1 MVPMCAAILDEMKRY
16 IFKNRVVNAR
26 ERRTLKYNKRIELNE
41 DFKTLWEKIN
51 KKTRYCVEFE
61 TGDLV
66 TRAIEKI
73 GKMDPIQAVRILID
87 KTEVDI
93 TQAGVEGGKVLESR
107 TKWAQKP
114 TFLPDIL
121 TFLQRETELTR
132 GTLVEILKQSG
143 RLKEFTINPQSFMT
157 ETAKLINRALHEL
170 VVDGIKYERLEDQVY
185 EMRLFK
191 EKEIEEYLSRLYEI
205 QSIDDRT
212 PYDYVQY
219 DSEVERE
226 IAEKLDTNENVKF
239 FCKLPRWFAVPTPLG
254 NYNPDW
260 AVVTEKE
267 KKLYLVR
274 ETKSTHD
281 RDQRRDFENRK
292 IDCGRAHFDS
302 LGVNFKV
309 ATNIHEVLS
318 E

>member
-1 MVPMCAAILDEMKRY
+1 MK
-16 IFKNRVVNAR
+16 IS
-26 ERRTLKYNKRIELNE
+26 KR
-41 DFKTLWEKIN
+41 FGEKLI
-51 KKTRYCVEFE
+51 KTRYCVEFN
-61 TGDLV
+61 TDDLIARSV
-66 TRAIEKI
+66 EKI
-73 GKMDPIQAVRILID
+73 GKMDPIQPVRIFID

-93 TQAGVEGGKVLESR
+93 TQAGVEGGKVLDSR
-107 TKWAQKP
+107 TEWAQMP

-143 RLKEFTINPQSFMT
+143 RLEEFTINPQAFMT
-157 ETAKLINRALHEL
+157 EIAKLINKALYEMI
-170 VVDGIKYERLEDQVY
+170 VDGIKYEQLEEQVY
-185 EMRLFK
+185 EMRLFQ

-205 QSIDDRT
+205 QSTDDRT

-226 IAEKLDTNENVKF
+226 VAEKLDTHEIVKF
-239 FCKLPRWFAVPTPLG
+239 FCKLPRWFVVPTPLG

-260 AVVTEKE
+260 AVVTEKDE
-267 KKLYLVR
+267 KLYLVR

-292 IDCGRAHFDS
+292 IDCGQAHFNA
-302 LGVNFKV
+302 LGVNFRV
-309 ATNIHEVLS
+309 ATDIHEVLA

>member
-1 MVPMCAAILDEMKRY
+1 
-16 IFKNRVVNAR
+16 
-26 ERRTLKYNKRIELNE
+26 
-41 DFKTLWEKIN
+41 
-51 KKTRYCVEFE
+51 
-61 TGDLV
+61 
-66 TRAIEKI
+66 
-73 GKMDPIQAVRILID
+73 MDPIQAVRILID

-132 GTLVEILKQSG
+132 STLVEILKQSG
-143 RLKEFTINPQSFMT
+143 RMKEFTINPQAFMT

-185 EMRLFK
+185 EMRLLK

-205 QSIDDRT
+205 QSTDDRT

-219 DSEVERE
+219 DSEDERE
-226 IAEKLDTNENVKF
+226 IAEKLDTNENIKF
-239 FCKLPRWFAVPTPLG
+239 FCKLPRWFAGPTPLG

-260 AVVTEKE
+260 AVVTQKE
-267 KKLYLVR
+267 ENLYLVR

-292 IDCGRAHFDS
+292 IDCGQAHFDA